1 IHAHS
6 LFSEP
11 AEQNMRQEVPRQTI
25 LLKHLWSIIK
35 VTDEL
40 LCCLCFLRLFL
51 KASLL
56 HICDNKI
63 YIRKS
68 TINYRI
74 L

>member
-11 AEQNMRQEVPRQTI
+11 AEQKMSQEVPRQTI

-40 LCCLCFLRLFL
+40 PCCFLRLFL

-56 HICDNKI
+56 YICDNKI
-63 YIRKS
+63 YIRKT
-68 TINYRI
+68 TINYGI

>member
-11 AEQNMRQEVPRQTI
+11 AEQNMSQEVPRQTI

-56 HICDNKI
+56 YIGNNEI
-63 YIRKS
+63 YIRKP

>member
-1 IHAHS
+1 S
-6 LFSEP
+6 LLSEP
-11 AEQNMRQEVPRQTI
+11 AEQNMSPEVPRQTI

-51 KASLL
+51 KSSPLY
-56 HICDNKI
+56 ICNNKI
-63 YIRKS
+63 YIRKP
-68 TINYRI
+68 TIKYGI

>member
-11 AEQNMRQEVPRQTI
+11 AEQNMSQDVPRQTI

-35 VTDEL
+35 VADEL

-51 KASLL
+51 KVSLWC
-56 HICDNKI
+56 ICDNKI
-63 YIRKS
+63 HI
-68 TINYRI
+68 
-74 L
+74 